1 LKTWGSKPMAEKQQS
16 GAQESRPGP
25 TDLTLEQLDG
35 DGAIQESI
43 AELYGHSRAAFLRKA
58 VVGSATL
65 LALLAEAPPLLGA
78 RPSKENDV
86 HIFQY
91 ALNFEYLQ
99 ATFYTETERA
109 GTVTRMAAPKAF
121 WARTLGAHERAH
133 VKIIKHVLGAKA
145 TKKPFFDFHGNTED
159 EDRFTRTAVA
169 MEDLTTALLTGVTPA
184 LRSRALTAAAF
195 SLLTVEA
202 RHAAWA
208 RHISGIVP
216 VAGAF
221 DRPKPV
227 SEVDRLV
234 ASTRFI
240 STLVPKTTAKRK
252 PKFIG

>member
-1 LKTWGSKPMAEKQQS
+1 VRE
-16 GAQESRPGP
+16 
-25 TDLTLEQLDG
+25 LTLEQMDR

-43 AELYGHSRAAFLRKA
+43 GELYGYSRAGFLRNA
-58 VVGSATL
+58 VVGGATL
-65 LALLAEAPPLLGA
+65 LAALAEGPPVHGA
-78 RPSKENDV
+78 SRSKLNDV

-109 GTVTRMAAPKAF
+109 GTVARMRPRKAL
-121 WARTLGAHERAH
+121 WAKTLGAHERAH
-133 VKIIKHVLGAKA
+133 VKIIKHVLGARA
-145 TKKPFFDFHGNTED
+145 TKKPFFNFHGNTEE

-184 LRSRALTAAAF
+184 IRSRSLAAAAF

-208 RHISGIVP
+208 RHIAGIVP
-216 VAGAF
+216 VASPF

-227 SEVDRLV
+227 SEVDRIV
-234 ASTRFI
+234 ASTHFV
-240 STLVPKTTAKRK
+240 STLVPRTTAQSN
-252 PKFIG
+252 PKFVG

>member
-1 LKTWGSKPMAEKQQS
+1 MAKHTVAGEESIRGPS
-16 GAQESRPGP
+16 G
-25 TDLTLEQLDG
+25 LTLEQLDR

-43 AELYGHSRAAFLRKA
+43 AELYGDSRAGFLRKA
-58 VVGSATL
+58 IVGGATL
-65 LALLAEAPPLLGA
+65 LAALAEAPPPSAA

-99 ATFYTETERA
+99 ATFYSETERV
-109 GTVTRMAAPKAF
+109 GTVARMAAQKAV

-133 VKIIKHVLGAKA
+133 VKIIKHVLGQAA
-145 TKKPFFDFHGNTED
+145 TRKPFFDFHGNTED

-169 MEDLTTALLTGVTPA
+169 MEDLTTALLTGVAPA
-184 LRSRALTAAAF
+184 LRSSALAAAAF

-216 VAGAF
+216 VTSPF
-221 DRPKPV
+221 DRAKPV
-227 SEVDRLV
+227 SEVDRIV

-240 STLVPKTTAKRK
+240 STLVPKTRAKANPR
-252 PKFIG
+252 FVG